1 MKGFISTSGEDPI
14 GKWTSE
20 DQRFQ
25 WDWRAWQPIPVFL
38 PGESPR
44 TEEPGELQSMGSKE
58 SDMAEQLSTAQ
69 HREERGQNMCIPS
82 TETEFSCS
90 ELSTKVLSFS
100 VSFPFPSP

>member
-1 MKGFISTSGEDPI
+1 MRGFISTSGGDPI

-44 TEEPGELQSMGSKE
+44 TEETDGL
-58 SDMAEQLSTAQ
+58 
-69 HREERGQNMCIPS
+69 
-82 TETEFSCS
+82 
-90 ELSTKVLSFS
+90 
-100 VSFPFPSP
+100 